1 MALNREVAG
10 ADTMSTQTYETA
22 YRRLAGP
29 IQRDLERLVGDHHE
43 AEDLTQETFL
53 RLYLHWPRARCA
65 DTLAAWVR
73 RVARNTAVD
82 RLRRR
87 REPRPRAVTPDQ
99 VAAPPPTDDPESLLP
114 RLVLAVDRMPRAL
127 ALTLLLAA
135 IDRRTPLEISHLT
148 GTTPGNVK
156 VRLHR
161 ARTFLASAWHVHRHG

>member
-1 MALNREVAG
+1 MP
-10 ADTMSTQTYETA
+10 TQTYETA
-22 YRRLAGP
+22 YRRLAGS
-29 IQRDLERLVGDHHE
+29 IHRDLERMVGDHHE

-87 REPRPRAVTPDQ
+87 REPRPRAVASEQ
-99 VAAPPPTDDPESLLP
+99 VAAPAAAADPESMLP
-114 RLVLAVDRMPRAL
+114 RLVLAADRMPSAL
-127 ALTLLLAA
+127 ALTLLLTAV
-135 IDRRTPLEISHLT
+135 DCRTPHEISRLT

-161 ARTFLASAWHVHRHG
+161 ARTFLANAWHGHRCG